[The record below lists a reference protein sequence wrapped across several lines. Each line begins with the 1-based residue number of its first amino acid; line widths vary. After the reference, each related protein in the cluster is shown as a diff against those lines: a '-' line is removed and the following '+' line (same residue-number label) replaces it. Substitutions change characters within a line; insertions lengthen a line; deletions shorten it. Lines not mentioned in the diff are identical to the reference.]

1 MLCGK
6 VDGADL
12 DDYFIFDTPVGG
24 RTFALDRAVK
34 ESQARGFLQTAKGRT
49 IRACYGCV
57 ADMLWRRQASTEV
70 ETLER
75 VLAAI
80 GGCSVLPSARAV
92 IQRMLTEARGRSERD
107 HTIATKLRELQAE
120 RWHIVARRG
129 AETLHLDELVSGE
142 GP

>member
-6 VDGADL
+6 FGGADL

-24 RTFALDRAVK
+24 HTFALDRAVK

-70 ETLER
+70 ATLER

-80 GGCSVLPSARAV
+80 GGCSVLPSARTV
-92 IQRMLTEARGRSERD
+92 IERMLTEARGRIERD
-107 HTIATKLRELQAE
+107 QTLHPNTIAVVKAKK
-120 RWHIVARRG
+120 
-129 AETLHLDELVSGE
+129 
-142 GP
+142 P